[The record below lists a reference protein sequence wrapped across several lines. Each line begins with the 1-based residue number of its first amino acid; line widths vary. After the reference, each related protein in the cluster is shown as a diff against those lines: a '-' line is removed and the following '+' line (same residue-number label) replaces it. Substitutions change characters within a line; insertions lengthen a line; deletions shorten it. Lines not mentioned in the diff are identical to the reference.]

1 MIKRMREL
9 IDILN
14 KACVAYYKN
23 DNPIMTDKA
32 YDELYDEL
40 VELEKEEG
48 IVLAGSPTQ
57 KVQGYLLDGFKKVQ
71 HSKPMLSAAKTK
83 DVNEIKKFLGN
94 YSWYCSGKLDG
105 CFSKD
110 VRIKMA
116 DGSEKKIIDIKVG
129 DCVLSY
135 NEETKEIEKKRV
147 INVFN
152 NGRKISDEWIRIK
165 LYKKD
170 AINNSYYLRC
180 TKNHKIY
187 TTEGWKT
194 AENLKIGEK
203 VYRYGYVLSESQNDF
218 LIGIM
223 LGDGYIVKRQH
234 GDNIINSIECHYS
247 KTDKY
252 PYNIMID
259 KANKLFAHNN
269 PKSYRRTSGYGS
281 EMIELNLRSLDST
294 ILANDNNKLRCGIT
308 FTEEVLCHLTP
319 LSLAMLYID
328 DGSKCSCLDDGY
340 TCTVNRQ
347 VRCKIAVNRHP
358 YLYVEAFSKWMN
370 EHGYFNKIKFEKEV
384 VSDNNSSGCYLELNI
399 EGTKN
404 FFNAVA
410 PYIPKELRSI
420 KLGLK
425 NEWQECKE
433 ICWWENKG
441 KYGLIEGEIVEIT
454 EGYRKRYRINKG
466 LRNRKQSGYESYD
479 LQVEDNHTYF
489 ANNYLVHNCTLVTI
503 YDNGEFVQGITRGNG
518 IVGEDVTEACRFI
531 KNLPMKIPYKERL
544 ELRGECVMSW
554 QEFNRINENLVD
566 KYSHPRNLAAGTLR
580 QLDLN
585 VVKDRELSFVVFE
598 CVTDIDDSKLTELGW
613 LKAIGFETVEN
624 KRVFESGLDKTVEMA
639 TKSVQNDKYPYDGL
653 VFEINSKKVSKS
665 LGKTEHHESC
675 RMALKWKDDTYETVL
690 RDVEWN
696 VGKTGVLFPTGIV
709 DPVDLDGAITS
720 RVTLHNITYIKDL
733 ELGIG
738 DTVTLYRSNMVIPAI
753 DDNLTRSNTL
763 EIPSVCPICGA
774 PTKIVKENSSEVLY
788 CTNDDCSGKLLGK
801 WVTFV
806 SKKGMDI
813 NGLSEAT
820 LEKFL
825 QLGFLDHV
833 FVNIYY
839 LGDYRKDLYKIE
851 GFGKKSIDNLL
862 DAIEAS
868 RDVDLM
874 HFLCAFSIPN
884 VGEGQSKLICSKFK
898 TFEEF
903 RDACNNRFHFDT
915 IPGIG
920 PILNTNIH
928 RWWSNNDWQMEDV
941 AREVRFKE
949 EAMNKPTGN
958 YPLAGMT
965 FVVTGNVHVY
975 KNRDE
980 LKKTIESLGGKVSG
994 SVSKNTTYLIN
1005 NDTESTSS
1013 KNTKAKQLGVKI
1025 ISEEDFEK
1033 LKV

>member
-1 MIKRMREL
+1 MINRMKEL

-105 CFSKD
+105 
-110 VRIKMA
+110 
-116 DGSEKKIIDIKVG
+116 
-129 DCVLSY
+129 L
-135 NEETKEIEKKRV
+135 
-147 INVFN
+147 
-152 NGRKISDEWIRIK
+152 
-165 LYKKD
+165 
-170 AINNSYYLRC
+170 
-180 TKNHKIY
+180 
-187 TTEGWKT
+187 
-194 AENLKIGEK
+194 
-203 VYRYGYVLSESQNDF
+203 
-218 LIGIM
+218 
-223 LGDGYIVKRQH
+223 
-234 GDNIINSIECHYS
+234 
-247 KTDKY
+247 
-252 PYNIMID
+252 
-259 KANKLFAHNN
+259 
-269 PKSYRRTSGYGS
+269 
-281 EMIELNLRSLDST
+281 
-294 ILANDNNKLRCGIT
+294 
-308 FTEEVLCHLTP
+308 
-319 LSLAMLYID
+319 
-328 DGSKCSCLDDGY
+328 
-340 TCTVNRQ
+340 
-347 VRCKIAVNRHP
+347 
-358 YLYVEAFSKWMN
+358 
-370 EHGYFNKIKFEKEV
+370 
-384 VSDNNSSGCYLELNI
+384 
-399 EGTKN
+399 
-404 FFNAVA
+404 
-410 PYIPKELRSI
+410 
-420 KLGLK
+420 
-425 NEWQECKE
+425 
-433 ICWWENKG
+433 
-441 KYGLIEGEIVEIT
+441 
-454 EGYRKRYRINKG
+454 
-466 LRNRKQSGYESYD
+466 
-479 LQVEDNHTYF
+479 
-489 ANNYLVHNCTLVTI
+489 TLVVI

-531 KNLPMKIPYKERL
+531 KNLPMKIPYKNRL

-554 QEFNRINENLVD
+554 NEFNRINENLAE

-598 CVTDIDDSKLTELGW
+598 CVTDIDDSKLTELGF

-653 VFEINSKKVSKS
+653 VFEINSKKISKS

-738 DTVTLYRSNMVIPAI
+738 DTVTIYRSNMVVPAI

-763 EIPSVCPICGA
+763 SIPTKCPICGA
-774 PTKIVKENSSEVLY
+774 PTKVVKENSSEVLY

-868 RDVDLM
+868 RDVDLV

-884 VGEGQSKLICSKFK
+884 IGEGQSKLIAKRFK
-898 TFEEF
+898 TFAEF
-903 RDACNNRFHFDT
+903 EQACNDGFDFSQ

-949 EAMNKPTGN
+949 ETMNKPTGN

-965 FVVTGNVHVY
+965 FVVTGNVHIY

-980 LKKTIESLGGKVSG
+980 LKKTIESLGGKVAG